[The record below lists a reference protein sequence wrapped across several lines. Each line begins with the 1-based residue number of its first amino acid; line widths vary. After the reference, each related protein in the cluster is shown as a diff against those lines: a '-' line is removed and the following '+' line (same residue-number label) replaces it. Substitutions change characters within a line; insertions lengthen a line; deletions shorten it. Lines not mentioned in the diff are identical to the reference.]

1 MAITESEFQKQ
12 WAFLADKK
20 LFVACS
26 GGADSVVLTHLA
38 KSFCKE
44 ITLLH
49 VNYNLRGEESIEDEL
64 FVRKYAEDNKLKL
77 EVKSV
82 QTKILLE
89 EKKQNLQALAREIRY
104 EWFSKFLKEENT
116 VLLLGHHFDDQIETF
131 YLNLA
136 RKAGIL
142 GLSCMLEQSEKVC
155 RPLLN
160 FEKKDIYTF
169 AKEQQLSWREDS
181 SNQKNDYRRNRL
193 RNEILP
199 FLEGQIPDLKN
210 SVKILIEAFQ
220 EERKMLEE
228 SLGELRKELQ
238 NYNKLDFVTWKNL
251 IRRSGDTLGL
261 ILLKPYSFT
270 QNQLA
275 EIDKLLTSQKGAK
288 VLSATHELIR
298 EEDYFFLKTRQQTA
312 TLPKLLISEVA
323 SLPKVFTKDC
333 IYLDKQKIKGELR
346 LRFWQEGDRI
356 ASIGVRGTQLVSDII
371 TDAKIQHHLRDAVLV
386 LHDEANIHWVVG
398 LKIGR
403 LAVASEV
410 TKKNVRVSIEKY

>member
-26 GGADSVVLTHLA
+26 GGADSMVLTHLA

-104 EWFSKFLKEENT
+104 EWFSEFLKEENT

-142 GLSCMLEQSEKVC
+142 GLCCMLEQSEKVC
-155 RPLLN
+155 RPILN
-160 FEKKDIYTF
+160 LEKKEIYTF
-169 AKEQQLSWREDS
+169 AKAQKLQWREDS
-181 SNQKNDYRRNRL
+181 SNQKNDYSRNRL
-193 RNEILP
+193 RNEVLP
-199 FLEGQIPDLKN
+199 FLEEHIPDLKS
-210 SVKILIEAFQ
+210 SVRILISVFQ
-220 EERKMLEE
+220 NERKMLEASVE
-228 SLGELRKELQ
+228 EVRKELQ
-238 NYNKLDFVTWKNL
+238 LSGKLDFITWKNL
-251 IRRSGDTLGL
+251 SDTQRVV
-261 ILLKPYSFT
+261 LLKPYT
-270 QNQLA
+270 YKQNHLS
-275 EIDKLLTSQKGAK
+275 EIDKLLTSQKGSK
-288 VLSATHELIR
+288 VWSATHELIR
-298 EEDYFFLKTRQQTA
+298 EDDYFFLKTRQETRI
-312 TLPKLLISEVA
+312 LPQLIISEVK
-323 SLPKVFTKDC
+323 SLPKTFTKDC

-356 ASIGVRGTQLVSDII
+356 ASIGVQGTQLVSDII
-371 TDAKIQHHLRDAVLV
+371 TNAKIPHHQRNEVTILEDDV
-386 LHDEANIHWVVG
+386 NIHWVVG
-398 LKIGR
+398 LKVGR
-403 LAVASEV
+403 LAVADKSSQE
-410 TKKNVRVSIEKY
+410 KISISIV